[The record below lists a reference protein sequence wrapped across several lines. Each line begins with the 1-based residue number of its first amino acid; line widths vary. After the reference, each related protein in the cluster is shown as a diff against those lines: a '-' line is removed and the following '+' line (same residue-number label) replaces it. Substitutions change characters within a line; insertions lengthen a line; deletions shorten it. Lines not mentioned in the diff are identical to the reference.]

1 MTSWLQESS
10 RVKSL
15 SVKIERE
22 SILILIKPIGTDV
35 FNKIP
40 KISGTLLEFRAFK
53 EIGGF
58 GVQSIGH

>member
-1 MTSWLQESS
+1 M
-10 RVKSL
+10 